1 MNTAWALRRAA
12 LLSDCIVSPD
22 VFNQMVDRLGE
33 FVMPYQ
39 QALETE
45 AGQRNIY
52 LYLQGPHSSG
62 LRGYPRL
69 SHKTLAISMR
79 YLHDVSSTSAA
90 ISREMRHGTDRQ
102 SASAEPYDHRR
113 FQR

>member
-1 MNTAWALRRAA
+1 MNTAWALRREA

-52 LYLQGPHSSG
+52 LYLQG
-62 LRGYPRL
+62 LL
-69 SHKTLAISMR
+69 SHLPGKNAEDIATFVDI
-79 YLHDVSSTSAA
+79 
-90 ISREMRHGTDRQ
+90 ERQ
-102 SASAEPYDHRR
+102 VMQAFMGVLSQI
-113 FQR
+113 FI